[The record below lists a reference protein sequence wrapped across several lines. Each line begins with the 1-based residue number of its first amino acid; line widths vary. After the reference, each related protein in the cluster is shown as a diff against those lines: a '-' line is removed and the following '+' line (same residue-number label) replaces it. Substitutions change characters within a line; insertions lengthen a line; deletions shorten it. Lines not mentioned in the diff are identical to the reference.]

1 LCEAV
6 LEERENRF
14 VARIRRGEERARAH
28 VPNSGRLRELLF
40 PGARVLVR
48 EAKTEGRVTHY
59 DLVMVEL
66 PHTLVCID
74 TRLPPRV
81 LEEAILAGKLHEF
94 AAYGRSRREVTF
106 GSSRLDLRLEGEEVP
121 CFVETKLVTLV
132 EEGRALFPDAPTS
145 RGRRHM
151 EELVLA
157 HREGYRA
164 AAVFILQREDARDFA
179 PHGIL
184 DPEFASTLRWAVDQ
198 GVEAHTYACRI
209 TREEVTLQR
218 RLPLVL

>member
-1 LCEAV
+1 V

-14 VARIRRGEERARAH
+14 VARIRQGAERARAH

-48 EAKTEGRVTHY
+48 KAEAEGRVTQY

-74 TRLPPRV
+74 TRLPPGL
-81 LEEAILAGKLHEF
+81 LEEAILAGRLCEF
-94 AAYGRSRREVTF
+94 AAYGQSHREVAF
-106 GSSRLDLRLEGEEVP
+106 GRSRLDLRLEGEEVP
-121 CFVETKLVTLV
+121 CFIETKLVTLV

-157 HREGYRA
+157 RKEGYRA
-164 AAVFILQREDARDFA
+164 AAVFIVQREDARDFA

-184 DPEFASTLRWAVDQ
+184 DPEFATTLRWAVAQ
-198 GVEAHTYACRI
+198 GVEAHAYACQV
-209 TREEVTLQR
+209 TREEVVLQR